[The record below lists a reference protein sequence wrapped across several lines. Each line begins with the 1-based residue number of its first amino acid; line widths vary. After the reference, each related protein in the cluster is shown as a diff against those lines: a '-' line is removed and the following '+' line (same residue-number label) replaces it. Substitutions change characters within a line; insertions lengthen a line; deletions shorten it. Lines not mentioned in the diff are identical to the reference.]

1 MPDVFTVFLNKDDD
15 DDDDEHMYIYGTDF
29 EILKDHKPLE
39 FFYPKNSHSPKRKS
53 QSVGIK
59 APHHGLLQLKAYNTE
74 LS

>member
-1 MPDVFTVFLNKDDD
+1 
-15 DDDDEHMYIYGTDF
+15 MYVYGTDF

-39 FFYPKNSHSPKRKS
+39 FTYWKNSHTPKRKS
-53 QSVGIK
+53 QSVGVK